1 MSRTLQI
8 ARIAVFTTAALL
20 AIPQLV
26 AQELG
31 LYEALAR
38 PILAPNQSTVEVQAY
53 TATRVPALPAFRKLD
68 EWEAYA
74 NEIRQRTFDEVIFRG
89 EARAWRDGKTR
100 VEWLETVPGGP
111 GYRIKKLRFEAVPGL
126 WIPALLYE
134 PEKLS
139 GKVPVVLNVNGHDRD
154 GKAADYKQ
162 IRCINQAK
170 RGMLA
175 LNVEW
180 LGMGQLN
187 TPGFHHGRMN
197 QLDLLGTSGI
207 APFYLTMKR
216 ALDVL
221 LAHENADP
229 ERVAVAGL
237 SGGGWQTIF
246 ISSLDER
253 VTLANSVAGYS
264 SFVTRS
270 QFPTLDLG
278 DSEQTP
284 SDLASVADYTH
295 LTALRAPRPTLLT
308 NNARDNCC
316 FRADYALAPL
326 LQAAHPIFKL
336 YDRPGHLRGHINH
349 DAGHNYGQD
358 NREALYRMFRDFFYG
373 GSPAFA
379 VEEIDVKSEVKTKE
393 DLNVALPADNLD
405 FHQIAV
411 RLVEGLPRGA
421 GLPADKAAAQAWQRT
436 AREKL
441 RQVTRTPRF
450 QVEAKSIHEETVVGT
465 KAASWQL
472 RMGDWTVPAVE
483 LTHGASSGTVILL
496 SDGGRKSV
504 AGEARQWLDR
514 GRRVIALDPFYFG
527 ESAIE
532 TEDWLFAI
540 LVASL
545 GERPLGIQAGQIAAA
560 AQWAQSRDGKPAEIH
575 ATGPRLSLAA
585 LVAGALE
592 PAAIG
597 GLRLEESFGSLREI
611 MERDLTVN
619 QAPELFC
626 FGLLEAFDIK
636 QMAALA
642 APAPVEFPGA
652 SPEAR
657 KALSGLGGVYKLF
670 GSDHDPLGAPRE
682 R

>member
-8 ARIAVFTTAALL
+8 ARIAVFAILALL
-20 AIPQLV
+20 ATPQLI
-26 AQELG
+26 AQDLG

-38 PILAPNQSTVEVQAY
+38 PILAPNQPTVEVQVY
-53 TATRVPALPAFRKLD
+53 TATRVPALPAFWKLD

-74 NEIRQRTFDEVIFRG
+74 KEIRQRTFDEVIFRG
-89 EARAWRDGKTR
+89 EARAWRDAKTR
-100 VEWLETVPGGP
+100 VEWLETIPGGP

-134 PEKLS
+134 PENLS
-139 GKVPVVLNVNGHDRD
+139 GKVPVVLNVNGHDRPD

-170 RGMLA
+170 RGMLSM
-175 LNVEW
+175 NVEW

-187 TPGFHHGRMN
+187 TPGFDHTRMN

-207 APFYLTMKR
+207 APFYLSMKR
-216 ALDVL
+216 SLDVL

-264 SFVTRS
+264 SFVTRT
-270 QFPTLDLG
+270 QFPKPDLG

-295 LTALRAPRPTLLT
+295 LTALRAPRATLIT
-308 NNARDNCC
+308 NNARDTCC
-316 FRADYALAPL
+316 FRADYAQAPL
-326 LQAAHPIFKL
+326 LQSAHPIFEL
-336 YDRPGHLRGHINH
+336 YDRPGHLRGHVNH
-349 DAGHNYGQD
+349 DAGHNFGQD
-358 NREALYRMFRDFFYG
+358 NREALYRMLKDFFYG
-373 GSPAFA
+373 GSPKFS
-379 VEEIDVKSEVKTKE
+379 VDEIDVTSELKTKE
-393 DLNVALPADNLD
+393 DLTVALPADNLD
-405 FHQIAV
+405 FHQLAM
-411 RLVEGLPRGA
+411 RLAEALPRGA
-421 GLPADKAAAQAWQRT
+421 TPPTDKAALEAWQRT
-436 AREKL
+436 GREKL
-441 RQVTRTPRF
+441 REVTRTPRF
-450 QVEAKSIHEETVVGT
+450 QVEAKSVHEETVLGT
-465 KAASWQL
+465 KATSWQL
-472 RMGDWTVPAVE
+472 QMGDWTVPAVE
-483 LTHGASSGTVILL
+483 LTRGASSGTVILL

-504 AGEARQWLDR
+504 AGEARQWLDK

-527 ESAIE
+527 ESAIQ
-532 TEDWLFAI
+532 TKDWLFAI
-540 LVASL
+540 LIASL
-545 GERPLGIQAGQIAAA
+545 GDRPLGIQAGQIAAA
-560 AQWAQSRDGKPAEIH
+560 AQWARSRAGKPVEIH
-575 ATGPRLSLAA
+575 AVGARLSLAA

-592 PAAIG
+592 QSAIS

-611 MERDLTVN
+611 VERDLGVD

-636 QMAALA
+636 QLVALA
-642 APAPVEFPGA
+642 APTPVEFP
-652 SPEAR
+652 R
-657 KALSGLGGVYKLF
+657 
-670 GSDHDPLGAPRE
+670 
-682 R
+682 

>member
-8 ARIAVFTTAALL
+8 ARMAVFAAVALL
-20 AIPQLV
+20 AIPQLG
-26 AQELG
+26 AQDLG
-31 LYEALAR
+31 LYEVLAR
-38 PILAPNQSTVEVQAY
+38 PILAPNQPTVEVQVY

-74 NEIRQRTFDEVIFRG
+74 KEIRQRTFDEVIFRG
-89 EARAWRDGKTR
+89 EARAWRDAKTR
-100 VEWLETVPGGP
+100 VEWLETIPGGP

-134 PEKLS
+134 PENLS
-139 GKVPVVLNVNGHDRD
+139 GKVPVVLNVNGHDRPD

-170 RGMLA
+170 RGMLSM
-175 LNVEW
+175 NVEW

-187 TPGFHHGRMN
+187 TPGFDHTRMN

-207 APFYLTMKR
+207 APFYLSMKR
-216 ALDVL
+216 SLDVL

-264 SFVTRS
+264 SFVTRT
-270 QFPTLDLG
+270 QFPKPDLG

-284 SDLASVADYTH
+284 SDLASIADYTH
-295 LTALRAPRPTLLT
+295 LTALRAPRATLIT
-308 NNARDNCC
+308 NNARDTCC
-316 FRADYALAPL
+316 FRADYAQAPL
-326 LQAAHPIFKL
+326 LQSAHPIFEL
-336 YDRPGHLRGHINH
+336 YDRPGHLRGHVNH
-349 DAGHNYGQD
+349 DAGHNFGQD
-358 NREALYRMFRDFFYG
+358 NREALYRMFKDFFYG
-373 GSPAFA
+373 GSPKFS
-379 VEEIDVKSEVKTKE
+379 VDEIDVTSELKTKE
-393 DLNVALPADNLD
+393 DLTVALPADNLD
-405 FHQIAV
+405 FHQLAM
-411 RLVEGLPRGA
+411 RLAEGLPRGA
-421 GLPADKAAAQAWQRT
+421 APPTDKAALEAWQRT
-436 AREKL
+436 GREKL
-441 RQVTRTPRF
+441 REVTRTPRF
-450 QVEAKSIHEETVVGT
+450 HVEAKSVHEETVLGT
-465 KAASWQL
+465 KATSWQL
-472 RMGDWTVPAVE
+472 QMGDWTVPAVE
-483 LTHGASSGTVILL
+483 LTRGASSGTVILL

-504 AGEARQWLDR
+504 AGEARQWLDK

-532 TEDWLFAI
+532 SEDWLFAI
-540 LVASL
+540 LIASL

-560 AQWAQSRDGKPAEIH
+560 AQWAQSHDGKPVEIH
-575 ATGPRLSLAA
+575 AVGARLSLAA

-592 PAAIG
+592 PLAIS

-611 MERDLTVN
+611 VERDLGVD

-636 QMAALA
+636 QLVALA
-642 APAPVEFPGA
+642 APTPVEFP
-652 SPEAR
+652 R
-657 KALSGLGGVYKLF
+657 
-670 GSDHDPLGAPRE
+670 
-682 R
+682 

>member
-1 MSRTLQI
+1 MMRAVRIVAVVTL
-8 ARIAVFTTAALL
+8 VLAATPRLG
-20 AIPQLV
+20 
-26 AQELG
+26 AQKLG
-31 LYEALAR
+31 LYETLAR
-38 PILAPNQSTVEVQAY
+38 PILAPNQPTVEVKTY
-53 TATRVPALPAFRKLD
+53 TASRVPPLPAFQKLD
-68 EWEAYA
+68 EWQAYA
-74 NEIRQRTFDEVIFRG
+74 REVRQRTFDEVIFRG
-89 EARAWRDGKTR
+89 QAREWRDAETR
-100 VEWLETVPGGP
+100 VEWLETIAGGP
-111 GYRIKKLRFEAVPGL
+111 GYRIKKLRFEAIPGL

-134 PEKLS
+134 PENLS
-139 GKVPVVLNVNGHDRD
+139 GKVPAVLNVNGHDRAD

-187 TPGFHHGRMN
+187 TPGFSHGRMN

-207 APFYLTMKR
+207 ALFYLSMKR
-216 ALDVL
+216 SLDVL

-253 VTLANSVAGYS
+253 VTLANPVAGYS
-264 SFVTRS
+264 SFVTRT
-270 QFPTLDLG
+270 QFPAMDLG

-308 NNARDNCC
+308 NNARDDCC
-316 FRADYALAPL
+316 FRAGYAQAPL
-326 LQAAHPIFKL
+326 MQAAKPIFEL
-336 YDRPGHLRGHINH
+336 YGRPGHLRNHINY

-358 NREALYRMFRDFFYG
+358 NREALYRMFRDFFYA
-373 GSPAFA
+373 GSPDFA
-379 VEEIDVKSEVKTKE
+379 VGEIDVADEVKTKQE
-393 DLNVALPADNLD
+393 LHVALPSDNLD
-405 FHQIAV
+405 FHQIAL
-411 RLVEGLPRGA
+411 RLAEGLPRAANPPA
-421 GLPADKAAAQAWQRT
+421 G
-436 AREKL
+436 REKL

-450 QVEAKSIHEETVVGT
+450 EVRAKATHEETVGET
-465 KAASWQL
+465 RATSWQL

-483 LTHGASSGTVILL
+483 LRRGAFDGTVILV

-514 GRRVIALDPFYFG
+514 GSRVIALDPFYFG

-532 TEDWLFAI
+532 TEDYLFAI
-540 LVASL
+540 LIASL

-560 AQWAQSRDGKPAEIH
+560 ARWARERDGKPVEVH
-575 ATGPRLSLAA
+575 AVGPRLSLAA
-585 LVAGALE
+585 LIAGALE
-592 PAAIG
+592 PSAIS
-597 GLRLEESFGSLREI
+597 GLRLEESFGSLHEI
-611 MERDLTVN
+611 LERDLTVK

-626 FGLLEAFDIK
+626 FGLLEAFDIR
-636 QMAALA
+636 QIVALA
-642 APAPVEFPGA
+642 SPARVEFAAPSA
-652 SPEAR
+652 AVR
-657 KALSGLGGVYKLF
+657 KTQAKLGGLRSPASVLQ
-670 GSDHDPLGAPRE
+670 
-682 R
+682 